1 MPTPQKKKE
10 LSIKQLSSIDKQL
23 LPVLHSKKNTA
34 SKRNVQQ
41 HRNQI
46 LSDLTFFEHEAQL
59 YSEAG
64 NLEEALSNTLLY
76 GASLETMLQCCVA
89 KDKPKYATEL
99 QEIEIKLHS
108 LHQRLQSKMD
118 YFHGCLDDN
127 TDENDTPKSKW
138 DCDGIQPLDMANN
151 TLTLQSLIGHHHI
164 KRDILQGIVEPFNQP
179 LLFQMKKSFLFYGPP
194 GTGKTMFAKASAN
207 SLQHVSENMNVLFF
221 APSTDALKDKHVGG
235 TERKITQYF
244 HCVQQQAEEATTQSK
259 VHTLGI
265 IFIDE
270 IDSLARRR
278 EDDDASGTQASAT
291 NTLLQMLD
299 GIASLDNVVVM
310 AATNYPWQLDD
321 AILSR
326 FQEQIY
332 VRLPDTP
339 SIVELLKDNFTQF
352 YVRSTQLNTMID
364 RTQLYQVITH
374 ICDIPDE
381 AVELLAKRFHQP
393 STYSPSNIKDV
404 CQQVFRK
411 SARRVHRNGVFYPI
425 HLQTGHASFHQ
436 LTHVEQSLMHAIH
449 HKYASAQTY
458 LQLRKHYPLLIAPTE
473 PKQLSSSTHPSGDC
487 PGEVTIN
494 GVEYIQVSKWLETFG
509 VQGVKWKTVA
519 ETLEKLSYMHIY
531 IPNTATFSEFEYVL
545 FKTLPVQYGPES
557 VHMFQVWGL
566 GVVKPEYIVLFEK
579 FASTLHYITGFLNVE
594 HSPVNHLLQ
603 SITRMYI
610 IDMHR
615 SEDASTQ
622 WMFQMP
628 EQKTFVWNPHVF
640 DTRIHVTKR
649 ECVDLQSLSF
659 STKSGIK
666 RFVLWVCSKH
676 KHLLTKTHE
685 HQWLQSIQLEKNAV
699 AIQSISHEKTSLNET
714 IKNIMHNVFSFDID
728 FDSFELCMNTDM
740 TDAILPTSTN
750 KEIQQLNAYYN
761 KKMI

>member
-1 MPTPQKKKE
+1 MPTVHRKE
-10 LSIKQLSSIDKQL
+10 LSVNRLPSIEKQM
-23 LPVLHSKKNTA
+23 LPVIH
-34 SKRNVQQ
+34 SKRNAVRKGSVQK
-41 HRNQI
+41 HRNQVLADI
-46 LSDLTFFEHEAQL
+46 IFFEREAQL
-59 YSEAG
+59 YSEVG
-64 NLEEALSNTLLY
+64 NLEEAFSNTLLH
-76 GASLETMLQCCVA
+76 GASLETMLQCCGA
-89 KDKPKYATEL
+89 KDKPKYTTAL
-99 QEIEIKLHS
+99 QKVEIKLHS
-108 LHQRLQSKMD
+108 MHERLQSKMD
-118 YFHGCLDDN
+118 YFHGCLDDDD
-127 TDENDTPKSKW
+127 TDKNDTPKSKLE
-138 DCDGIQPLDMANN
+138 CDGIQPLHMANS
-151 TLTLQSLIGHHHI
+151 TLTLQSLIGHQRI
-164 KRDILQGIVEPFNQP
+164 KQDILQGIVEPFNQP

-207 SLQHVSENMNVLFF
+207 SLHHMSKNMNVLFF

-299 GIASLDNVVVM
+299 GIASFNNVVVM

-321 AILSR
+321 AIVSR

-339 SIVELLKDNFTQF
+339 SIVELLKDNFTRF
-352 YVRSTQLNTMID
+352 YVQSIQLQTTID
-364 RTQLYQVITH
+364 EKQLYQVITH
-374 ICDIPDE
+374 ICDIPEE
-381 AVELLAKRFHQP
+381 ALELLAKRFHQP

-411 SARRVHRNGVFYPI
+411 NARRVHRTGVFYPI
-425 HLQTGHASFHQ
+425 HIQTDHVSFHQ
-436 LTHVEQSLMHAIH
+436 LTQVEQSLMHAIH

-458 LQLRKHYPLLIAPTE
+458 LQLQKHYPLLIAPTE
-473 PKQLSSSTHPSGDC
+473 RKQLSSSTHSLGDC
-487 PGEVTIN
+487 PYEVTIN
-494 GVEYIQVSKWLETFG
+494 GDVYIQASKWLETFG
-509 VQGVKWKTVA
+509 DRGLKWKSVV
-519 ETLEKLSYMHIY
+519 ETLEKISYMHIY
-531 IPNTATFSEFEYVL
+531 IPNTATFSEFKYVL

-557 VHMFQVWGL
+557 VHMFQVWGV
-566 GVVKPEYIVLFEK
+566 GVVKPEHIVLFEK
-579 FASTLHYITGFLNVE
+579 FASTTLHYIADFLNMK
-594 HSPVNHLLQ
+594 HSPVKHLLQ
-603 SITRMYI
+603 SITHMYI

-615 SEDASTQ
+615 SENASTS

-628 EQKTFVWNPHVF
+628 VQKTFAWNPHVF
-640 DTRIHVTKR
+640 DTRMHVTKR
-649 ECVDLQSLSF
+649 ECVDLQALSF

-666 RFVLWVCSKH
+666 RFVLWVCNKH

-685 HQWLQSIQLEKNAV
+685 HQWLNSIQLEKNTDK
-699 AIQSISHEKTSLNET
+699 IQSVSHTNSSSYET
-714 IKNIMHNVFSFDID
+714 NKNMMHNVFSFDID
-728 FDSFELCMNTDM
+728 FNSFELCMNTEM

-750 KEIQQLNAYYN
+750 KEIQKLNAYYN
-761 KKMI
+761 KK